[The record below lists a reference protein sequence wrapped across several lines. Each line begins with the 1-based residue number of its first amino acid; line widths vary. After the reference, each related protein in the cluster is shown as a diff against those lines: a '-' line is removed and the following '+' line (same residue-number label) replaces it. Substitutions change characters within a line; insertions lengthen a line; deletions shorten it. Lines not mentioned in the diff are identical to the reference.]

1 MCDGEPDCSDYSD
14 EAYCTDPTAVTPTAL
29 PGPCPGIS
37 RLEWSCQDGEF
48 CLNLGQVCDGIFDCG
63 DGSDENDCR
72 QKFKVNNLM
81 VDQKSLTPFNF
92 TVSWSPLT
100 VPGIRELRERIEE
113 DCYRVYPA
121 KSNIKNRHI
130 FSTENTILNLKIA
143 SESL

>member
-1 MCDGEPDCSDYSD
+1 
-14 EAYCTDPTAVTPTAL
+14 
-29 PGPCPGIS
+29 
-37 RLEWSCQDGEF
+37 
-48 CLNLGQVCDGIFDCG
+48 
-63 DGSDENDCR
+63 
-72 QKFKVNNLM
+72 M